1 MILITGA
8 SGFIGQ
14 HIVRALMAQGLP
26 CRVYLPPWRQKRLP
40 WDVNHE
46 SAPQIISG
54 TILNEETLFQAVS
67 GVHTIIHLENALWW
81 GRLRDLERVEIAG
94 TRQLVTAARSARVGR
109 IVYLSQLGASP
120 SSAYLL
126 HRIKGQAEE
135 IVRGSGLAYTI
146 LRPGI
151 VYGPGDA
158 FINHIAMMFSI
169 NPLVFAMPGEGEV
182 VLHPLYIDDLVRAVM
197 VSLESLDVLDR
208 TIEFGGMETIS
219 LADLLQTV
227 MRVTGMPRLILPLPP
242 YLLRLITRVYNLL
255 LPRTLMTPQW
265 LDILA
270 TNRTAKLSNTY
281 DYFGFQPR
289 RLEDTLVTYLPRRR
303 HLFNVLRYTLR
314 RRPRG
319 I

>member
-8 SGFIGQ
+8 SGFIGRHLVQ
-14 HIVRALMAQGLP
+14 ALTTQGLP
-26 CRVYLPPWRQKRLP
+26 CRVYLPSWRQKRLP
-40 WDVNHE
+40 WDTSHKGEPEIVT
-46 SAPQIISG
+46 G

-81 GRLRDLERVEIAG
+81 GRMRDLERIEIAG

-120 SSAYLL
+120 SSAYML

-158 FINHIAMMFSI
+158 FISHIAMMLSV
-169 NPLVFAMPGEGEV
+169 NPLLFVMPGEGEV
-182 VLHPLYIDDLVRAVM
+182 VLHPLYIDDLVRAVL

-219 LADLLQTV
+219 LADLIQTI
-227 MRVTGMPRLILPLPP
+227 MRVTNMPRLILPLPP
-242 YLLRLITRVYNLL
+242 YALRLITRLYNLL

-289 RLEDTLVTYLPRRR
+289 RLEDTLLTYLPRQR
-303 HLFNVLRYTLR
+303 HFPSLLRYTFR

>member
-8 SGFIGQ
+8 SGFIGRHLVQ
-14 HIVRALMAQGLP
+14 AFMAQGLP
-26 CRVYLPPWRQKRLP
+26 CRVYLPEWRQKRLP
-40 WDVNHE
+40 WDNSHTN
-46 SAPQIISG
+46 APQIISG

-67 GVHTIIHLENALWW
+67 GVHTIIHLESALWW
-81 GRLRDLERVEIAG
+81 GRLRDLERIEVAG

-109 IVYLSQLGASP
+109 ILYLSQIGASP
-120 SSAYLL
+120 SSAYIL
-126 HRIKGQAEE
+126 HRIKGQAED
-135 IVRGSGLAYTI
+135 IVRSSGLAYTI
-146 LRPGI
+146 LRPGL

-158 FINHIAMMFSI
+158 FIDHIAMMFSV
-169 NPLVFAMPGEGEV
+169 NPFLFAMPGEGEV
-182 VLHPLYIDDLVRAVM
+182 ILHPLYIEDLVRAVL

-208 TIEFGGMETIS
+208 TIEFGGMEVIT
-219 LADLLQTV
+219 LADLLQTI
-227 MRVTGMPRLILPLPP
+227 MRVTNMQRLVLPLPP
-242 YLLRLITRVYNLL
+242 YLLRFITRFYNLL

-270 TNRTAKLSNTY
+270 TNRVAKLSNTY

-289 RLEDTLVTYLPRRR
+289 RLEDTLLSYLPGQR
-303 HLFNVLRYTLR
+303 HFFSLLRYTFR